1 MCIQALLISEI
12 ANTGFAS
19 AAGSSDLS
27 LLKFLEGI
35 NSMRLKPQQTGYVAT
50 KIGID
55 LANAPFITMPKGREA
70 VVEAAKVIIDANLA
84 KEHALDEKVH
94 KILDE
99 NYDEIEFQLADE
111 RQLFFMIKKKMAA
124 ESGVI
129 MNYDDR
135 YNDLA
140 HLILDELYEN
150 YLAEYTVNENQ
161 VKNVIFKAFK
171 AFADAYDEIDDIV
184 YAKIR
189 GMEKE
194 VIPGSQDYELLYER
208 YYQEEL
214 SKRGML

>member
-1 MCIQALLISEI
+1 
-12 ANTGFAS
+12 
-19 AAGSSDLS
+19 
-27 LLKFLEGI
+27 
-35 NSMRLKPQQTGYVAT
+35 MRLKPQQTGYVAT

-70 VVEAAKVIIDANLA
+70 VVEAAKKIIDENLA
-84 KEHALDEKVH
+84 KEHALDEKVK

-99 NYDEIEFQLADE
+99 NYDEIEFQHADE
-111 RQLFFMIKKKMAA
+111 RQLFFMIKKKMAP
-124 ESGVI
+124 EHGVI

-161 VKNVIFKAFK
+161 VKNVIFKSFK
-171 AFADAYDEIDDIV
+171 AFADAFDEIDDIV
-184 YAKIR
+184 YTKIR

-208 YYQEEL
+208 FYQEEL

>member
-1 MCIQALLISEI
+1 
-12 ANTGFAS
+12 
-19 AAGSSDLS
+19 
-27 LLKFLEGI
+27 
-35 NSMRLKPQQTGYVAT
+35 MRLKPQQTGYVAS
-50 KIGID
+50 KIAID
-55 LANAPFITMPKGREA
+55 LANAPFITMPKGKDA
-70 VVEAAKVIIDANLA
+70 VVEACKKIIDENLA
-84 KEHALDEKVH
+84 KEHTLDEKVK

-99 NYDEIEFQLADE
+99 NYDEIEFQHADE

-124 ESGVI
+124 EAGVI

-150 YLAEYTVNENQ
+150 YLAEYDVNENQ

-184 YAKIR
+184 YDKIR
-189 GMEKE
+189 GMKKE

-208 YYQEEL
+208 FYQEEL
-214 SKRGML
+214 LKRGML